1 LADLKA
7 LRDRAR
13 SGDKS
18 ALPAV
23 RAALDALGDSGIRA
37 FGGDIALRVKLQ
49 MVGSVAG
56 NDLGARDAMMRMLDS
71 VEDELAGPNPSPLVE
86 LLAERCTIAWFAAH
100 HADRLFFSQT
110 CVNYPAA
117 KHFARIQ
124 ESANKRFLTT
134 CKSLALVRN
143 LAQPTVQINL
153 GRKQVNIAGRSGRRR
168 KAGGRQEGL
177 PEQ

>member
-7 LRDRAR
+7 LRERAR

-37 FGGDIALRVKLQ
+37 FGGDIALRAKLE
-49 MVGSVAG
+49 MVNSVAG

-71 VEDELAGPNPSPLVE
+71 VEDELAGPNPTPLVE

-100 HADRLFFSQT
+100 HADRLFFSQPM

-124 ESANKRFLTT
+124 ESANKRFLSAF
-134 CKSLALVRN
+134 KSLALVRK
-143 LAQPTVQINL
+143 LAQPTLQINL
-153 GRKQVNIAGRSGRRR
+153 GRNQVNVAGRSGRH
-168 KAGGRQEGL
+168 QEGL
-177 PEQ
+177 DRPGH